1 MRYDYQYRI
10 KVDIEDYLFENM
22 EREEIYKRYK
32 EDPDE
37 LREWLNEQCWVADS
51 VTGNASGS
59 YTFNRWQAE
68 EYVKENLPL
77 CVEAMQEFCQLDELG
92 KKIANSEWEYLDVT
106 IRCYLLSC
114 IIDEVLESLEDDPE
128 YITLAEGE
136 V

>member
-37 LREWLNEQCWVADS
+37 LRDWLNEQCWVADS

-59 YTFNRWQAE
+59 YTFNRYQAE
-68 EYVKENLPL
+68 EYVKDNLEL
-77 CVEAMQEFCQLDELG
+77 CVEALTEFGCLLELG
-92 KKIANSEWEYLDVT
+92 KKISDGDWEWLDVT
-106 IRCYLLSC
+106 IRCYLLPS

-128 YITLAEGE
+128 YKALESEE